1 MPPRREA
8 RVVDTTARTAGTG
21 SPPREE
27 FSTARRRV
35 LRTRSLIALGV
46 YALTWALVF
55 VVLATA
61 HSMGALAV
69 SQDGM
74 ASVLL
79 VSLLLAP
86 VLLWL
91 VVKPLHV
98 LGRALTRWLGGH
110 RVLWTTLLVVAA
122 LALGVAALT
131 ALTAD
136 PALGVV
142 AAGDLVTPLA
152 EGVALLSVAALV
164 ALPMTVLYAALRV
177 DRPMPESITRGL
189 LALALQGVA
198 SW

>member
-1 MPPRREA
+1 MN
-8 RVVDTTARTAGTG
+8 TTAGTTG
-21 SPPREE
+21 AGTPEE

-35 LRTRSLIALGV
+35 LRMRSLIALGV
-46 YALTWALVF
+46 YTLTWALVF

-69 SQDGM
+69 SLDGV
-74 ASVLL
+74 ASLL
-79 VSLLLAP
+79 LAGLLLAP

-110 RVLWTTLLVVAA
+110 RVLWTTPLVLVVLA
-122 LALGVAALT
+122 LAVAVLA

-136 PALGVV
+136 PGSGVI
-142 AAGDLVTPLA
+142 AAGEFVAPFT
-152 EGVALLSVAALV
+152 EGVGLLAAAALV

-177 DRPMPESITRGL
+177 DRPMPESPVRAL
-189 LALALQGVA
+189 LALALQAVV

>member
-1 MPPRREA
+1 MDA
-8 RVVDTTARTAGTG
+8 TARTAGTG

-27 FSTARRRV
+27 FSTGRRRV
-35 LRTRSLIALGV
+35 LRTRSLIALGA
-46 YALTWALVF
+46 YALAWALVF
-55 VVLATA
+55 VVLSTA
-61 HSMGALAV
+61 HSMGVLAT
-69 SQDGM
+69 SRDGM

-122 LALGVAALT
+122 LALAVTVLT

-136 PALGVV
+136 PALGVIAV
-142 AAGDLVTPLA
+142 GALVTPLT
-152 EGVALLSVAALV
+152 EGVGLLVVAALA

-177 DRPMPESITRGL
+177 DRPMPGSITRGL
-189 LALALQGVA
+189 VLLALQAVG